1 MLRSMKRIAIRI
13 VLPLCAASLLSATA
27 AFGAAPVLT
36 VPSARTVSEGAHLG
50 FTVSATDADGQTCM
64 LFASNLP
71 GDATFTDN
79 QNNTGSFSWTPNFF
93 DAGFYVVFFMAD
105 DTFGGTD
112 NESVQIEVVNANN
125 PPELNAIGDR
135 SIDPGAMQFVMITGS
150 DADDDPLTLGVSG
163 LPAWASFTDY
173 GNGSGSLV
181 LAPPPPTPPGVH
193 TMTATLSDGNA
204 TDSETFTVTVT
215 GSVPQNP
222 PVLSAIG
229 AQTVAEGATKQVSLS
244 ASDPDGGVLTWSVSL
259 PGFANLT
266 PTSSGSGTATA
277 RLDLAPGYCQAGS
290 YSAMIA
296 ISDGGFQDTESFTIT
311 VTNSNRSPVWGSASY
326 ATSLPEGGSN
336 QVSVSA
342 SDPDQACGLAAPAL
356 SLTGNDGGSAL
367 TASLADNGN
376 GAGTLS
382 LTASSTG
389 AGVYHVT
396 LRASDGTAG
405 ANVTVTATVTDV
417 VPPLLARAW
426 SEMDPIRLHT
436 GKPTEWVYLEPV
448 GGSFSLEAV
457 NLASV
462 KLYAWEGSG
471 SVPYIQPLPESFDRT
486 RDRDGNGVLEL
497 RMDFAKED
505 LRALFSNLEE
515 RVAGHL
521 TLKAQQTGGAD
532 ITVDL
537 NVGLYPEPKKVIRRV
552 GPNPLNPQAV
562 ITIAMP
568 AGGGRLLVRVFDLN
582 GRLVRTV
589 HDSPYEP
596 AGDRDVYFNGKDDRG
611 MQLASGRYFVYVQTP
626 STREA
631 DPITIL
637 K

>member
-1 MLRSMKRIAIRI
+1 MLRSMKRIAVRI
-13 VLPLCAASLLSATA
+13 VLPLFAASLLSASA

-36 VPSARTVSEGAHLG
+36 VPSARTVSEGALLT
-50 FTVSATDADGQTCM
+50 FTVSATDADGQTVA
-64 LFASNLP
+64 LYASNLP

-79 QNNTGSFSWTPNFF
+79 GNNTGSFSWTPNAF

-112 NESVQIEVVNANN
+112 NESVQIEVVNANT
-125 PPELNAIGDR
+125 PPELNPIGNR
-135 SIDPGAMQFVMITGS
+135 SIDPGAMQFVMITGW
-150 DADDDPLTLGVSG
+150 DDDDDPLTLGVTG
-163 LPAWASFTDY
+163 LPSWASFSDN
-173 GNGSGSLV
+173 GNGSGMLM

-193 TMTATLSDGNA
+193 TLTATLSDGNA
-204 TDSETFTVTVT
+204 TDTETFTVTVT

-222 PVLSAIG
+222 PVLAAIG
-229 AQTVAEGATKQVSLS
+229 AQTVAEGATKQVTLS
-244 ASDPDGGVLTWSVSL
+244 ASDPDGGLLSWSVSL

-266 PTSSGSGTATA
+266 PTSSGSGSATA
-277 RLDLAPGYCQAGS
+277 RLDMAPGYCQAGS
-290 YSAMIA
+290 YPAQIA
-296 ISDGGFQDTESFTIT
+296 ISDGGFMDSESFTIT
-311 VTNSNRSPVWGSASY
+311 VTNMNRAPAWGAASY
-326 ATSLPEGGSN
+326 QASLPEGGST

-356 SLTGNDGGSAL
+356 SLTASDGGTAL
-367 TASLADNGN
+367 TASLADLGS

-382 LTASSTG
+382 LAASSTG
-389 AGVYHVT
+389 AGTYHLT
-396 LRASDGTAG
+396 LRASDGSAS
-405 ANVTVTATVTDV
+405 ANASVTVTVTDV

-426 SEMDPIRLHT
+426 SEMDPIKLHT

-448 GGSFSLEAV
+448 NESFSLGAV
-457 NLASV
+457 NRSSL

-471 SVPYIQPLPESFDRT
+471 SVPYIQPIPESVDGT
-486 RDRDGNGVLEL
+486 RDRDQNGVLEL

-515 RVAGHL
+515 RRAGHL
-521 TLKAQQTGGAD
+521 SLKAQLMNGTE
-532 ITVDL
+532 IVVDL
-537 NVGLYPEPKKVIRRV
+537 NVDLYPEPKKVIRRV

-562 ITIAMP
+562 ITVAMP
-568 AGGGRLLVRVFDLN
+568 SAGRLLVRVFDLN

-589 HDSPYEP
+589 HDSMYEP

-626 STREA
+626 TTREA